1 MRRAS
6 ALVALAAAAAFPGC
20 ASAACD
26 PTALAGPSLTQCL
39 AAEEKASSDKVQAA
53 YKAAVASIATRPGVF
68 DAQRARWRNSL
79 AESHDL
85 WLRLRNAE
93 CQNVAPFEG
102 QAASTSVVRNR
113 MAAFEAKLACAIRM
127 NDMRAADLSSRYPPA
142 GPSP

>member
-1 MRRAS
+1 MRGGP
-6 ALVALAAAAAFPGC
+6 ALVVLAAAL
-20 ASAACD
+20 ASASPAGATCD
-26 PTALAGPSLTQCL
+26 PAALAGPSLTQCL

-79 AESHDL
+79 AESHEL

-113 MAAFEAKLACAIRM
+113 MAAFEAKLACAVRM
-127 NDMRAADLSSRYPPA
+127 NEMRAADLLSRYPPP

>member
-6 ALVALAAAAAFPGC
+6 PLVALAAATAFPGC